1 MAAVWVIRYPA
12 NHHPGGTTNTVSRIT
27 YFLLLLCLKTN
38 QAFSASTFTF
48 QRYDV
53 KSNQLYMHLVTPT
66 TQGDV
71 LLQVGEEMHP
81 LKDARLEG
89 LFMLSVQVPC
99 EQLTAGTTLYWA
111 TGNALL
117 HAPVPPQICQLPRD
131 VTPVTIFDKQG
142 ECWLDIGDNTLWRAA
157 TEVGKLN
164 NATVYQNMYA
174 LFLANR
180 TAFYG
185 EDINRL
191 KSPLLRCPPD
201 QLIERIPS
209 HDAHRLFKEMLEFRE
224 TKTTSSL
231 TGSNITQN
239 DARD

>member
-1 MAAVWVIRYPA
+1 MTAVWVIRYPA
-12 NHHPGGTTNTVSRIT
+12 SHLPGGTTDTVRRMINP
-27 YFLLLLCLKTN
+27 LLLLSLIATH
-38 QAFSASTFTF
+38 AFAASTFSF

-71 LLQVGEEMHP
+71 LLQVGEEILP
-81 LKDARLEG
+81 LKGARLEG
-89 LFMLSVQVPC
+89 LFMFNVQVPC
-99 EQLTAGTTLYWA
+99 ERLTTGATLYWA

-117 HAPVPPQICQLPRD
+117 HAPIPPQNCQLPRE
-131 VTPVTIFDKQG
+131 VTPVTVFDKQG

-157 TEVGKLN
+157 TEVSKLN
-164 NATVYQNMYA
+164 KATVYQNMYA

-180 TAFYG
+180 TTFAG

-201 QLIERIPS
+201 QLIEQISPD
-209 HDAHRLFKEMLEFRE
+209 DAHRLFKEMLEFQKR
-224 TKTTSSL
+224 
-231 TGSNITQN
+231 
-239 DARD
+239 R